1 MGVCWETQMADEHR
15 DVVFVTVDV
24 TVNTEAAAEMCQVR
38 AQASFSFV
46 AFSCHTE
53 RDREIKGGLYVPPR
67 PPFFPPLVEIQIS
80 QNGPEQCREA
90 VGK

>member
-1 MGVCWETQMADEHR
+1 MADEHR

-53 RDREIKGGLYVPPR
+53 QHREIKGRGCNVLPH
-67 PPFFPPLVEIQIS
+67 PPFVPPLVEIQIS